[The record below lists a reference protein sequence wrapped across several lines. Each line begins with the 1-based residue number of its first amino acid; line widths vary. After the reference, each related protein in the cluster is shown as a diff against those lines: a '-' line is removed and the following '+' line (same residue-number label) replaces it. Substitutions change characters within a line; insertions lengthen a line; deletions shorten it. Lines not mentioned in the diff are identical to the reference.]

1 MMNVAL
7 QMIVYCVILVVLA
20 IPLGS
25 YMGKVMN
32 GERVFLSRLLLPV
45 ENLIYRV
52 LRIDKEEEMDWKKY
66 SVCTAVF
73 SVLSLFVLWA
83 ILCFQKFLPLNLEE
97 IFRVHSRIQRD
108 EPGGALGHPV
118 LSKPAPP

>member
-7 QMIVYCVILVVLA
+7 QMIIYCVILVVLA

-45 ENLIYRV
+45 ENLIYRG
-52 LRIDKEEEMDWKKY
+52 LRRRWAGRNIPCAQPY
-66 SVCTAVF
+66 SA
-73 SVLSLFVLWA
+73 
-83 ILCFQKFLPLNLEE
+83 
-97 IFRVHSRIQRD
+97 
-108 EPGGALGHPV
+108 
-118 LSKPAPP
+118 

>member
-20 IPLGS
+20 IPLGA

-52 LRIDKEEEMDWKKY
+52 LRID
-66 SVCTAVF
+66 
-73 SVLSLFVLWA
+73 
-83 ILCFQKFLPLNLEE
+83 
-97 IFRVHSRIQRD
+97 
-108 EPGGALGHPV
+108 
-118 LSKPAPP
+118 